1 MKAKTHTYGAS
12 LIYTYTHIPMYVSKD
27 KIFILLTSANHG
39 TIYLI
44 DFTNM

>member
-1 MKAKTHTYGAS
+1 MKAKTHTYGLS
-12 LIYTYTHIPMYVSKD
+12 PIYTHIPMYVSTA

-39 TIYLI
+39 PIYLI